1 MAIKGSTA
9 KEAVE
14 GQDRPT
20 RRALTRRSGFDPV
33 KLGAAQKYK
42 QRKADV
48 ASMARAKDDANVSW
62 GVDEVYG
69 PKDEEL
75 PPLFLRSGILPRTL
89 GAAQKIRKTKEA
101 VAKLREDH
109 QEYYD
114 ESGNFKDSPLPGP
127 LHTARFS
134 ALTATSGLKGGSIDA
149 DTLKAAAQGDG
160 EASGLSEE
168 DFAVAFYTNKAE
180 DAVFEEAVK
189 GWMISTVPVWSTV
202 HFWDDMG
209 PKMKT
214 FSIVMDAMAFATIFK
229 GVPIPAKGVAVGAKA
244 QAAARA
250 HNRWL
255 IDNFGMYDKALNLA
269 GELSTKQAAIKALN
283 SRFKYADALAE
294 LEEIRLQGRYPTG
307 KTGTL
312 ARGVLTDEQYAAKI
326 NKATDKLDEAADA
339 FETDHNKLLSNLETS
354 KARFGDGS
362 ELAELGQKM
371 SPPASAGEI
380 LADTKKFVEGYIDEY
395 PEVKIAAGKVDASFD
410 KVRKTIHAFKSK
422 DPGPIGMGDATSERD
437 VANAVTETLKAFVA
451 LREANKTQAQ
461 ILRGRMDDL
470 VSDMER
476 PRLMGAAEAKALRD
490 RTNSLRNEIFSL
502 DSFDAKQLQ
511 NMQSLLNDVTSTFP
525 KDRTKWTPEMKRIG
539 NAHKAVKLDIKTELK
554 NMDKLWEAGGEWKGG
569 GGGGGGGPLKTPI
582 PPKSEISALDDVLK
596 GSTIQRSKSG
606 LPSPNIQLDAVAHFG
621 PDASLHEN
629 IKPGAELFGAAQAW
643 RAAKDKGAPGT
654 KTEPTIKPSV
664 VPTDFPEGTETDEG
678 EKVSP
683 FKPQP
688 IVVDDIPT
696 PEVVPEEGLKIDEE
710 RETGKGQETLIAE
723 PLPEP
728 ALKLQTKTAGKP
740 RKKPDEEPFRPFTP
754 RETAVSYSN
763 KSRHKT
769 KAVINPEMS
778 KAEKKALKESPQYK
792 RMIKAEL
799 GAVNILA
806 DLKTGEVSYYPRP
819 FPSKRKP
826 GDTLEVLAY
835 MGTPPEAFT
844 HRQGLYDMIV
854 TPDDISFRPVKGP
867 KRNAFPRQRSVL

>member
-1 MAIKGSTA
+1 MAIKGSIA

-20 RRALTRRSGFDPV
+20 RPALTRRSGFDPV

-75 PPLFLRSGILPRTL
+75 PPLFLRSGILPSTL

-101 VAKLREDH
+101 VTKLREDH
-109 QEYYD
+109 KEYYD
-114 ESGNFKDSPLPGP
+114 EGGNFKDSPLPGP

-160 EASGLSEE
+160 AASGLSEE

-283 SRFKYADALAE
+283 ARFKYADALAE
-294 LEEIRLQGRYPTG
+294 LEEIRLKGKYPTS
-307 KTGTL
+307 KTATV
-312 ARGVLTDEQYAAKI
+312 ARGVLTDEQYAAKV
-326 NKATDKLDEAADA
+326 NKAIDKIDDAADG
-339 FETDHNKLLSNLETS
+339 FETAHNKLLSNLETS
-354 KARFGDGS
+354 RARFGDGS

-461 ILRGRMDDL
+461 ILRGRMDNL
-470 VSDMER
+470 VSDMET
-476 PRLMGAAEAKALRD
+476 PRLMGAAESKALRD

-525 KDRTKWTPEMKRIG
+525 KDRAKWTPEMKRIG
-539 NAHKAVKLDIKTELK
+539 SAHKAVKLDIKTELK
-554 NMDKLWEAGGEWKGG
+554 NMDKLWEVGGEWKGG

-582 PPKSEISALDDVLK
+582 PPKSGISTLDDVLK
-596 GSTIQRSKSG
+596 GSAIQRSKSG
-606 LPSPNIQLDAVAHFG
+606 LPTPNIQLDAVSHFG
-621 PDASLHEN
+621 PDASLHEGL
-629 IKPGAELFGAAQAW
+629 KPGAELFGAAQAI
-643 RAAKDKGAPGT
+643 RSGEAKSEGKGKGGPAT

-664 VPTDFPEGTETDEG
+664 VPTDFPEGT
-678 EKVSP
+678 
-683 FKPQP
+683 
-688 IVVDDIPT
+688 
-696 PEVVPEEGLKIDEE
+696 
-710 RETGKGQETLIAE
+710 
-723 PLPEP
+723 
-728 ALKLQTKTAGKP
+728 
-740 RKKPDEEPFRPFTP
+740 
-754 RETAVSYSN
+754 
-763 KSRHKT
+763 
-769 KAVINPEMS
+769 
-778 KAEKKALKESPQYK
+778 
-792 RMIKAEL
+792 
-799 GAVNILA
+799 
-806 DLKTGEVSYYPRP
+806 
-819 FPSKRKP
+819 
-826 GDTLEVLAY
+826 
-835 MGTPPEAFT
+835 
-844 HRQGLYDMIV
+844 
-854 TPDDISFRPVKGP
+854 
-867 KRNAFPRQRSVL
+867 